1 MRKNNKLK
9 YGGHSRPSPLL
20 NEDSASNL
28 ESFLET
34 PYGEHSRPA
43 PLSPDIWKPHIY
55 VYDKN
60 NAENTIVQGTP
71 SEYVL
76 VTTQDSNLAGKTFFQ
91 NGDIQLYVDYTNAIK
106 DELHKDKLRAFGI
119 QMNESYIKQQQEKER
134 QEKMTAD
141 SKNSK
146 QINSVGDIIVKDSL
160 PLIGDSLQ
168 ILVGGVGTTITLG
181 LNQDVKDF
189 TDEAVTNWAGKYTDL
204 IEDTTTLTKDLYIDP
219 MVDGEWL
226 TLLNNAMVN
235 LGETMDVI
243 TGTTAIKYMVQNG
256 VLTSDMNWKTEG
268 ITIDLEV

>member
-1 MRKNNKLK
+1 MSKNNKLK
-9 YGGHSRPSPLL
+9 YGRHSRPSPLL
-20 NEDSASNL
+20 NEDSASNSGSSYGRHSRPSPLLNEDSASNFRSAYGIHSRPSPLLNENSASNL

-91 NGDIQLYVDYTNAIK
+91 NGNIQLYVDYTDAIK
-106 DELHKDKLRAFGI
+106 DELQKDNLRAFGI
-119 QMNESYIKQQQEKER
+119 KMNESYIKQQQEKER

-141 SKNSK
+141 SRNSK
-146 QINSVGDIIVKDSL
+146 QINSVGDILVKDSL
-160 PLIGDSLQ
+160 PQLGYALQ
-168 ILVGGVGTTITLG
+168 LLAGSAGTVATLG

-189 TDEAVTNWAGKYTDL
+189 TAEAAKGWVGKYTDT
-204 IEDTTTLTKDLYIDP
+204 IEDTTNLVKD
-219 MVDGEWL
+219 
-226 TLLNNAMVN
+226 
-235 LGETMDVI
+235 
-243 TGTTAIKYMVQNG
+243 
-256 VLTSDMNWKTEG
+256 
-268 ITIDLEV
+268 